1 MSVTTGTGFYGTPAV
16 DAFRKATPDKYVSL
30 GDFIDEINKPDNRDQ
45 LVKSF
50 GAQTITGFLQM
61 TGAVK
66 AQGVADE
73 VQWWEEARL
82 HATQKTGTA
91 TIASAAAGAAQT
103 LPLASS
109 ATVNL
114 RLNDIL
120 MLPGGNRVFV
130 TAVTATG
137 ATPQATVVNLKN
149 ASLPSAA
156 ANLTL
161 PIVGNLYAQGTDQP
175 TEYLESNVLKRT
187 NPYMIV
193 KEAYKVTGSQATN
206 IGWVEVAPG
215 DYRWF
220 MKGEMDTRQRFVD
233 KRELMMLLGQKVTNT
248 ATSTA
253 FSSAGIAGSEGY
265 FEAVE
270 NRGLIQGG
278 RIATLSD
285 LDGIIKELDR
295 QGAGPEYAMYVDR
308 TQDFNIDDLIAA
320 GIGSSLTSGV
330 ATQFGAFNNSADM
343 AVALGFKS
351 FSRGGYTFHKHSWK
365 LLNDPTMLGI
375 ENGATELSPYA
386 GVMIPLSTVVD
397 AKTGD
402 RNPSLEINY
411 KASQGYSR
419 EMEHWLTGS
428 ILGATNATS
437 DLVQFNYRS
446 EIALVTR
453 AANRHVVI
461 RKS

>member
-1 MSVTTGTGFYGTPAV
+1 MAITTGTGFYGTPAV
-16 DAFRKATPDKYVSL
+16 DVFRKATPDKYVSL
-30 GDFIDEINKPDNRDQ
+30 GDFIDEINKPDNRTQ

-66 AQGVADE
+66 AQGIADE

-82 HATQKTGTA
+82 HATQKAGTA

-103 LPLASS
+103 ITLASS
-109 ATVNL
+109 ASVNI

-120 MLPGGNRVFV
+120 MLPNGNRVFV
-130 TAVTATG
+130 AAITATG
-137 ATPQATVVNLKN
+137 ATPQAQVFNLKN
-149 ASLPSAA
+149 ATLPTAA
-156 ANLTL
+156 ADLTL

-175 TEYLESNVLKRT
+175 SEYLESNVLKRT
-187 NPYMIV
+187 NPYMII

-206 IGWVEVAPG
+206 LGWVEVAPG
-215 DYRWF
+215 DFRWF
-220 MKGEMDTRQRFVD
+220 MKGEMDTRQRFID
-233 KRELMMLLGQKVTNT
+233 KRELMMLLGQKVTST
-248 ATSTA
+248 ATSGL
-253 FSSAGIAGSEGY
+253 SSAAISGSEGY
-265 FEAVE
+265 FDAIE
-270 NRGLIQGG
+270 NRGLISGG
-278 RIATLSD
+278 RITTIAE
-285 LDGIIKELDR
+285 LDAIVKELDR

-308 TQDFNIDDLIAA
+308 TQDLKIDDLIAA
-320 GIGSSLTSGV
+320 GLGSSLTSGV

-343 AVALGFKS
+343 AIALGFKS
-351 FSRGGYTFHKHSWK
+351 MSRGGYTFHKHSWK

-375 ENGATELSPYA
+375 TNSSVELSPYA

-411 KASQGYSR
+411 KASNGYSR

-428 ILGATNATS
+428 VLGSSNATS

-461 RKS
+461 KKS

>member
-1 MSVTTGTGFYGTPAV
+1 MAITTGTGFYGTPAV

-30 GDFIDEINKPDNRDQ
+30 GDFIDEINKPDNRNQ

-66 AQGVADE
+66 AQGIADE

-82 HATQKTGTA
+82 HATQKAGTA

-103 LPLASS
+103 ITLASS
-109 ATVNL
+109 ATVNI

-120 MLPGGNRVFV
+120 MLPNGNRVFV
-130 TAVTATG
+130 AAITATG
-137 ATPQATVVNLKN
+137 ATPQAQVFNLKN
-149 ASLPSAA
+149 ATLPTAA
-156 ANLTL
+156 ADLTL

-206 IGWVEVAPG
+206 LGWVEVAPG
-215 DYRWF
+215 DFRWF
-220 MKGEMDTRQRFVD
+220 MKGEMDTRQRFID
-233 KRELMMLLGQKVTNT
+233 KRELMMLLGQKVTST
-248 ATSTA
+248 ATSGL
-253 FSSAGIAGSEGY
+253 SSAAISGSEGY
-265 FEAVE
+265 FDAIE
-270 NRGLIQGG
+270 NRGLISGG
-278 RIATLSD
+278 RITTLAE
-285 LDGIIKELDR
+285 LDAIVKELDR

-308 TQDFNIDDLIAA
+308 TQDLKIDDLIAA
-320 GIGSSLTSGV
+320 GLGSSLTSGV

-343 AVALGFKS
+343 AIALGFKS
-351 FSRGGYTFHKHSWK
+351 MSRGGYTFHKHSWK

-375 ENGATELSPYA
+375 TNSSVELSPYA

-402 RNPSLEINY
+402 RSPSLEINY
-411 KASQGYSR
+411 KASNGYSR

-428 ILGATNATS
+428 VLGSSNATS

-461 RKS
+461 KKS

>member
-1 MSVTTGTGFYGTPAV
+1 MSVTTGTGFYGTPAQ
-16 DAFRKATPDKYVSL
+16 DAIRKATPDKYVSL
-30 GDFIDEINKPDNRDQ
+30 GDFIDEINKPDNRDK

-91 TIASAAAGAAQT
+91 TYASAAAGAAQT
-103 LPLASS
+103 IPLASS
-109 ATVNL
+109 ATVNV

-137 ATPQATVVNLKN
+137 ATPAAEVYNLKN
-149 ASLPSAA
+149 ATLPSGA

-161 PIVGNLYAQGTDQP
+161 PIVGNLYAQGTEQP
-175 TEYLESNVLKRT
+175 SEYLESNVLKRT
-187 NPYMIV
+187 NPYMII

-220 MKGEMDTRQRFVD
+220 MKGEMDTRQRFMD

-248 ATSTA
+248 AGVTSAT
-253 FSSAGIAGSEGY
+253 IAGSEGY

-270 NRGLIQGG
+270 NRGLVQGG

-285 LDGIIKELDR
+285 VDGIVKELDR

-308 TQDFNIDDLIAA
+308 VQDFAIDDLIAA
-320 GIGSSLTSGV
+320 GLGSSLTAGV

-343 AVALGFKS
+343 AIALGFKS

-386 GVMIPLSTVVD
+386 GVMIPLATVVD

-402 RNPSLEINY
+402 RNPSLEINF

-461 RKS
+461 RKA

>member
-1 MSVTTGTGFYGTPAV
+1 MAITTGTGFYGTPAV

-30 GDFIDEINKPDNRDQ
+30 GDFIDEINKPDNRNQ

-66 AQGVADE
+66 AQGIADE

-82 HATQKTGTA
+82 HATQKAGTA

-103 LPLASS
+103 ITLASS
-109 ATVNL
+109 ASVNI

-120 MLPGGNRVFV
+120 MLPNGNRVFV
-130 TAVTATG
+130 AAITATG
-137 ATPQATVVNLKN
+137 ATPQAQVFNLKN
-149 ASLPSAA
+149 ATLPTAA
-156 ANLTL
+156 ADLTL

-206 IGWVEVAPG
+206 LGWVEVAPG
-215 DYRWF
+215 DFRWF
-220 MKGEMDTRQRFVD
+220 MKGEMDTRQRFID
-233 KRELMMLLGQKVTNT
+233 KRELMMLLGQKVTST
-248 ATSTA
+248 ATSGL
-253 FSSAGIAGSEGY
+253 SSAAISGSEGY
-265 FEAVE
+265 FDAIE
-270 NRGLIQGG
+270 NRGLISGG
-278 RIATLSD
+278 RITTIAE
-285 LDGIIKELDR
+285 LDAIVKELDR

-308 TQDFNIDDLIAA
+308 TQDLKIDDLIAA
-320 GIGSSLTSGV
+320 GLGSSLTSGV

-343 AVALGFKS
+343 AIALGFKS
-351 FSRGGYTFHKHSWK
+351 ISRGGYTFHKHSWK

-375 ENGATELSPYA
+375 TNSSVELSPYA

-411 KASQGYSR
+411 KASNGYSR

-428 ILGATNATS
+428 VLGSSNATS

-461 RKS
+461 KKS

>member
-1 MSVTTGTGFYGTPAV
+1 MAITTGTGFYGTPAV

-30 GDFIDEINKPDNRDQ
+30 GDFIDEINKPDNRTQ

-66 AQGVADE
+66 AQGIADE

-82 HATQKTGTA
+82 HATQKAGTA

-103 LPLASS
+103 ITLASS
-109 ATVNL
+109 ASVNI

-120 MLPGGNRVFV
+120 MLPNGNRVFV
-130 TAVTATG
+130 AAITATG
-137 ATPQATVVNLKN
+137 ATPQAQVFNLKN
-149 ASLPSAA
+149 ATLPTAA
-156 ANLTL
+156 ADLTL

-175 TEYLESNVLKRT
+175 SEYLESNVLKRT
-187 NPYMIV
+187 NPYMII

-206 IGWVEVAPG
+206 LGWVEVAPG
-215 DYRWF
+215 DFRWF
-220 MKGEMDTRQRFVD
+220 MKGEMDTRQRFID
-233 KRELMMLLGQKVTNT
+233 KRELMMLLGQKVTST
-248 ATSTA
+248 ATSGL
-253 FSSAGIAGSEGY
+253 SSAAISGSEGY
-265 FEAVE
+265 FDAIE
-270 NRGLIQGG
+270 NRGLISGG
-278 RIATLSD
+278 RITTIAE
-285 LDGIIKELDR
+285 LDAIVKELDR

-308 TQDFNIDDLIAA
+308 TQDLKIDDLIAA
-320 GIGSSLTSGV
+320 GLGSSLTSGV

-343 AVALGFKS
+343 AIALGFKS
-351 FSRGGYTFHKHSWK
+351 ISRGGYTFHKHSWK

-375 ENGATELSPYA
+375 TNSSVELSPYA

-411 KASQGYSR
+411 KASNGYSR

-428 ILGATNATS
+428 VLGSSNATS

-461 RKS
+461 KKS

>member
-1 MSVTTGTGFYGTPAV
+1 MAITTGTGFYGTPAV
-16 DAFRKATPDKYVSL
+16 DAFRRATPDKYISL
-30 GDFIDEINKPDNRDQ
+30 GDFIDEINKPDNRTQ

-50 GAQTITGFLQM
+50 GAQTITGFLQL
-61 TGAVK
+61 TGATK

-82 HATQKTGTA
+82 HATQKAGTA
-91 TIASAAAGAAQT
+91 TIASAALGAAQT
-103 LPLASS
+103 ITLASS
-109 ATVNL
+109 ATVNI

-130 TAVTATG
+130 AAVTATG
-137 ATPQATVVNLKN
+137 ATPQAQVYNLKN
-149 ASLPSAA
+149 ATLPTAA

-175 TEYLESNVLKRT
+175 TEYLESNVLKRA
-187 NPYMIV
+187 NPYMII
-193 KEAYKVTGSQATN
+193 KESYKVTGSQATN
-206 IGWVEVAPG
+206 LGWAEVAPG
-215 DYRWF
+215 DFRWF
-220 MKGEMDTRQRFVD
+220 MKGEMDTRQRFID
-233 KRELMMLLGQKVTNT
+233 KRELMMLLGQKVTST
-248 ATSTA
+248 ATA
-253 FSSAGIAGSEGY
+253 GLSSAAISGSEGY
-265 FEAVE
+265 FDAIE
-270 NRGLIQGG
+270 NRGLVSGG
-278 RIATLSD
+278 RITTMD
-285 LDGIIKELDR
+285 ELDALVKELDR

-308 TQDFNIDDLIAA
+308 TQDFAIDDLIAA
-320 GIGSSLTSGV
+320 GLGSSLTSGV

-343 AVALGFKS
+343 AIALGFKS
-351 FSRGGYTFHKHSWK
+351 MSRGGYTFHKHAWK

-375 ENGATELSPYA
+375 ENSGAELSPYA

-402 RNPSLEINY
+402 RSPSLEINY
-411 KASQGYSR
+411 KASNGYSR

-428 ILGATNATS
+428 VLGSSNATS

>member
-16 DAFRKATPDKYVSL
+16 DAYRKATPDKYISL
-30 GDFIDEINKPDNRDQ
+30 GDYIDEINKPDNRDK

-50 GAQTITGFLQM
+50 GAQSITGFLQM

-82 HATQKTGTA
+82 HATQKTGA
-91 TIASAAAGAAQT
+91 SAASAAAGAAQT
-103 LPLASS
+103 LALASS
-109 ATVNL
+109 ASVSV

-130 TAVTATG
+130 SAITATG
-137 ATPQATVVNLKN
+137 STPAVQVYNLKN

-161 PIVGNLYAQGTDQP
+161 PIVGNLYAQGTEQP

-187 NPYMIV
+187 NPYMII

-220 MKGEMDTRQRFVD
+220 MKGEMDTRQRFMD
-233 KRELMMLLGQKVTNT
+233 KRELMMLLGQKVT
-248 ATSTA
+248 AT
-253 FSSAGIAGSEGY
+253 AGISGISGSEGY
-265 FEAVE
+265 FEAIE
-270 NRGLIQGG
+270 NRGLVASS
-278 RIATLSD
+278 RIAALSD
-285 LDGIIKELDR
+285 LDAIVKELDR
-295 QGAGPEYAMYVDR
+295 QGAGPEYAVYVDR
-308 TQDFNIDDLIAA
+308 EQDFNFDDMIAA
-320 GIGSSLTSGV
+320 GLGSSLTSGV

-343 AVALGFKS
+343 AIALGFKS
-351 FSRGGYTFHKHSWK
+351 LSRGGYTFHKHNWK

-375 ENGATELSPYA
+375 ENGAAELSPFA

-411 KASQGYSR
+411 KASNGYSR

-446 EIALVTR
+446 EIALITR
-453 AANRHVVI
+453 AANRHVLI
-461 RKS
+461 KK

>member
-1 MSVTTGTGFYGTPAV
+1 MAITTGTGFYGTPAV

-30 GDFIDEINKPDNRDQ
+30 GDFIDEINKPDNRTQ

-66 AQGVADE
+66 AQGIADE

-82 HATQKTGTA
+82 HATQKAGTA

-103 LPLASS
+103 ITLASS
-109 ATVNL
+109 ASVNI

-130 TAVTATG
+130 AAVTATG
-137 ATPQATVVNLKN
+137 ATPQAQVYNLKN
-149 ASLPSAA
+149 ATLPTAA
-156 ANLTL
+156 ADLTL

-175 TEYLESNVLKRT
+175 SEYLESNVLKRT
-187 NPYMIV
+187 NPYMII

-206 IGWVEVAPG
+206 LGWVEVAPG
-215 DYRWF
+215 DFRWF
-220 MKGEMDTRQRFVD
+220 MKGEMDTRQRFID
-233 KRELMMLLGQKVTNT
+233 KRELMMLLGQKVTST
-248 ATSTA
+248 ATSGL
-253 FSSAGIAGSEGY
+253 SSAAISGSEGY
-265 FEAVE
+265 FDAIE
-270 NRGLIQGG
+270 NRGLISGG
-278 RIATLSD
+278 RITTIAE
-285 LDGIIKELDR
+285 LDAIVKELDR

-308 TQDFNIDDLIAA
+308 TQDLKIDDLIAA
-320 GIGSSLTSGV
+320 GLGSSLTSGV

-343 AVALGFKS
+343 AIALGFKS
-351 FSRGGYTFHKHSWK
+351 MSRGGYTFHKHSWK

-375 ENGATELSPYA
+375 TNSSVELSPYA

-411 KASQGYSR
+411 KASNGYSR

-428 ILGATNATS
+428 VLGSSNATS

-461 RKS
+461 KKS

>member
-1 MSVTTGTGFYGTPAV
+1 MAITTGTGFYGTPAV

-30 GDFIDEINKPDNRDQ
+30 GDFIDEINKPDNRTQ

-50 GAQTITGFLQM
+50 GAQSITGFLQM

-66 AQGVADE
+66 AQGIADE

-82 HATQKTGTA
+82 HATQTAGTA

-103 LPLASS
+103 ITLASS
-109 ATVNL
+109 ASVNI

-120 MLPGGNRVFV
+120 MLPNGNRVFV
-130 TAVTATG
+130 AAITATG
-137 ATPQATVVNLKN
+137 ATPQAQVYNLKN
-149 ASLPSAA
+149 ATLPTAA
-156 ANLTL
+156 ASLTL

-175 TEYLESNVLKRT
+175 SEYLESNVLKRT

-206 IGWVEVAPG
+206 LGWVEVAPG
-215 DYRWF
+215 DFRWF
-220 MKGEMDTRQRFVD
+220 MKGEMDTRQRFID
-233 KRELMMLLGQKVTNT
+233 KRELMMLLGQKVTST
-248 ATSTA
+248 ATSGL
-253 FSSAGIAGSEGY
+253 SSAAISGSEGY
-265 FEAVE
+265 FDAIE
-270 NRGLIQGG
+270 NRGLISGG
-278 RIATLSD
+278 RITTLAE
-285 LDGIIKELDR
+285 LDAIVKELDR

-308 TQDFNIDDLIAA
+308 TQDLKIDDLIAA
-320 GIGSSLTSGV
+320 GLGSSLTSGV

-343 AVALGFKS
+343 AIALGFKS
-351 FSRGGYTFHKHSWK
+351 MSRGGYTFHKHSWK

-375 ENGATELSPYA
+375 TNSSVELSPYA

-411 KASQGYSR
+411 KASNGYSR

-428 ILGATNATS
+428 VLGSSNATS

-461 RKS
+461 KKS

>member
-1 MSVTTGTGFYGTPAV
+1 MAITTGTGFYGTPAV

-30 GDFIDEINKPDNRDQ
+30 GDFIDEINKPDNRNQ

-66 AQGVADE
+66 AQGIADE

-82 HATQKTGTA
+82 HATQTAGTA
-91 TIASAAAGAAQT
+91 TIASAALGAAQT
-103 LPLASS
+103 ITLASS
-109 ATVNL
+109 ATVNI

-120 MLPGGNRVFV
+120 MLPNGNRVFV
-130 TAVTATG
+130 AAITATG
-137 ATPQATVVNLKN
+137 ATPQAQVFNLKN
-149 ASLPSAA
+149 ATLPTAA

-187 NPYMIV
+187 NPYMII

-206 IGWVEVAPG
+206 LGWVEVAPG
-215 DYRWF
+215 DFRWF
-220 MKGEMDTRQRFVD
+220 MKGEMDTRQRFLD
-233 KRELMMLLGQKVTNT
+233 KRELMMLLGQKVTST
-248 ATSTA
+248 ATSGL
-253 FSSAGIAGSEGY
+253 SSAAISGSEGY
-265 FEAVE
+265 FDAIE
-270 NRGLIQGG
+270 NRGLVSGG
-278 RIATLSD
+278 RITTLAE
-285 LDGIIKELDR
+285 LDAVVKELDR

-308 TQDFNIDDLIAA
+308 TQDFDIDDLIAA
-320 GIGSSLTSGV
+320 GLGSSLTSGV

-343 AVALGFKS
+343 AIALGFKS
-351 FSRGGYTFHKHSWK
+351 ISRGGYTFHKHSWK

-375 ENGATELSPYA
+375 TNSSVELSPYA

-411 KASQGYSR
+411 KASNGYSR

-428 ILGATNATS
+428 VLGSSNATS

-461 RKS
+461 KKS

>member
-1 MSVTTGTGFYGTPAV
+1 MAITTGTGFYGTPAV
-16 DAFRKATPDKYVSL
+16 DVFRKATPDKYVSL
-30 GDFIDEINKPDNRDQ
+30 GDFIDEINKPDNRTQ

-66 AQGVADE
+66 AQGIADE

-82 HATQKTGTA
+82 HATQVAGTA

-103 LPLASS
+103 ITLASS
-109 ATVNL
+109 ASVNI

-120 MLPGGNRVFV
+120 MLPNGNRVFV
-130 TAVTATG
+130 AAITATG
-137 ATPQATVVNLKN
+137 ATPQAQVYNLKN
-149 ASLPSAA
+149 ATLPTAA
-156 ANLTL
+156 ASLTL

-175 TEYLESNVLKRT
+175 SEYLESNVLKRT

-206 IGWVEVAPG
+206 LGWVEVAPG
-215 DYRWF
+215 DFRWF
-220 MKGEMDTRQRFVD
+220 MKGEMDTRQRFID
-233 KRELMMLLGQKVTNT
+233 KRELMMLLGQKVTST
-248 ATSTA
+248 ATSGL
-253 FSSAGIAGSEGY
+253 SSAAISGSEGY
-265 FEAVE
+265 FDAIE
-270 NRGLIQGG
+270 NRGLISGG
-278 RIATLSD
+278 RITTLAE
-285 LDGIIKELDR
+285 LDAIVKELDR

-308 TQDFNIDDLIAA
+308 TQDLKIDDLIAA
-320 GIGSSLTSGV
+320 GLGSSLTSGV

-343 AVALGFKS
+343 AIALGFKS
-351 FSRGGYTFHKHSWK
+351 MSRGGYTFHKHSWK

-375 ENGATELSPYA
+375 TNSSVELSPYA

-411 KASQGYSR
+411 KASNGYSR

-428 ILGATNATS
+428 VLGSSNATS

-461 RKS
+461 KKS

>member
-1 MSVTTGTGFYGTPAV
+1 MAITTGTGFYGTPAV

-30 GDFIDEINKPDNRDQ
+30 GDFIDEINKPDNRTQ

-66 AQGVADE
+66 AQGIADE

-82 HATQKTGTA
+82 HATQKAGTA
-91 TIASAAAGAAQT
+91 TIASAALGAAQT
-103 LPLASS
+103 ITLASS
-109 ATVNL
+109 ASVNI

-120 MLPGGNRVFV
+120 MLPNGNRVFV
-130 TAVTATG
+130 AAITATG
-137 ATPQATVVNLKN
+137 ATPQAQVYNLKN
-149 ASLPSAA
+149 ATLPTAA
-156 ANLTL
+156 ADLTL

-175 TEYLESNVLKRT
+175 SEYLESNVLKRT
-187 NPYMIV
+187 NPYMII

-206 IGWVEVAPG
+206 LGWVEVAPG
-215 DYRWF
+215 DFRWF
-220 MKGEMDTRQRFVD
+220 MKGEMDTRQRFID
-233 KRELMMLLGQKVTNT
+233 KRELMMLLGQKVTST
-248 ATSTA
+248 ATSGL
-253 FSSAGIAGSEGY
+253 SSAAISGSEGY
-265 FEAVE
+265 FDAIE
-270 NRGLIQGG
+270 NRGLISGG
-278 RIATLSD
+278 RITTLD
-285 LDGIIKELDR
+285 ELDAVVKELDR

-308 TQDFNIDDLIAA
+308 TQDFAIDDLIAA
-320 GIGSSLTSGV
+320 GLGSSLTAGV

-343 AVALGFKS
+343 AIALGFKS
-351 FSRGGYTFHKHSWK
+351 MSRGGYTFHKHSWK

-375 ENGATELSPYA
+375 TNSSVELSPYA

-402 RNPSLEINY
+402 RSPSLEINY
-411 KASQGYSR
+411 KASNGYSR

-428 ILGATNATS
+428 VLGSSNATS

-461 RKS
+461 KKS

>member
-1 MSVTTGTGFYGTPAV
+1 MAITTGTGFYGTPAV

-30 GDFIDEINKPDNRDQ
+30 GDFIDEINKPDNRTQ

-66 AQGVADE
+66 AQGIADE

-82 HATQKTGTA
+82 HATQVAGTA

-103 LPLASS
+103 ITLASS
-109 ATVNL
+109 ASVNI

-120 MLPGGNRVFV
+120 MLPNGNRVFV
-130 TAVTATG
+130 AAITATG
-137 ATPQATVVNLKN
+137 ATPQAQVYNLKN
-149 ASLPSAA
+149 ATLPTAA

-175 TEYLESNVLKRT
+175 SEYLESNVLKRT
-187 NPYMIV
+187 NPYMII
-193 KEAYKVTGSQATN
+193 KESYKVTGSQATN
-206 IGWVEVAPG
+206 LGWVEVAPG
-215 DYRWF
+215 DFRWF
-220 MKGEMDTRQRFVD
+220 MKGEMDTRQRFID

-248 ATSTA
+248 AGITSATI
-253 FSSAGIAGSEGY
+253 SGSEGY
-265 FEAVE
+265 FDAIE
-270 NRGLIQGG
+270 NRGLVSGG
-278 RIATLSD
+278 RITTLAE
-285 LDGIIKELDR
+285 LDAVVKELDR

-308 TQDFNIDDLIAA
+308 TQDFAIDDLVAE
-320 GIGSSLTSGV
+320 GLGSSLTSGV

-343 AVALGFKS
+343 AIALGFKS
-351 FSRGGYTFHKHSWK
+351 LSRGGYTFHKHSWK

-375 ENGATELSPYA
+375 TNSSVELSPYA

-402 RNPSLEINY
+402 RSPSLEINY
-411 KASQGYSR
+411 KASNGYSR

-428 ILGATNATS
+428 VLGSSNATS

-461 RKS
+461 KKS

>member
-1 MSVTTGTGFYGTPAV
+1 MAITTGTGFYGTPAV

-30 GDFIDEINKPDNRDQ
+30 GDFIDEINKPDNRTQ

-66 AQGVADE
+66 AQGIADE

-82 HATQKTGTA
+82 HATQKAGTA

-103 LPLASS
+103 ITLASS
-109 ATVNL
+109 ASVNI

-120 MLPGGNRVFV
+120 MLPNGNRVFV
-130 TAVTATG
+130 AAITATG
-137 ATPQATVVNLKN
+137 ATPQAQVFNLKN
-149 ASLPSAA
+149 ATLPTAA
-156 ANLTL
+156 ADLTL

-175 TEYLESNVLKRT
+175 SEYLESNVLKRT
-187 NPYMIV
+187 NPYMII

-206 IGWVEVAPG
+206 LGWVEVAPG
-215 DYRWF
+215 DFRWF
-220 MKGEMDTRQRFVD
+220 MKGEMDTRQRFID
-233 KRELMMLLGQKVTNT
+233 KRELMMLLGQKVTST
-248 ATSTA
+248 ATSGL
-253 FSSAGIAGSEGY
+253 SSAAISGSEGY
-265 FEAVE
+265 FDAIE
-270 NRGLIQGG
+270 NRGLISGG
-278 RIATLSD
+278 RITTLD
-285 LDGIIKELDR
+285 ELDAVVKELDR

-308 TQDFNIDDLIAA
+308 TQDFAIDDLIAA
-320 GIGSSLTSGV
+320 GVGSSLTSGV

-343 AVALGFKS
+343 AIALGFKS
-351 FSRGGYTFHKHSWK
+351 MSRGGYTFHKHSWK

-375 ENGATELSPYA
+375 TNSTVELSPYA

-402 RNPSLEINY
+402 RSPSLEINY
-411 KASQGYSR
+411 KASNGYSR

-428 ILGATNATS
+428 VLGSSNATS

-461 RKS
+461 KKS

>member
-1 MSVTTGTGFYGTPAV
+1 MSVTTGTGFYGTPAQ
-16 DAFRKATPDKYVSL
+16 DAIRKATPDKYVSL
-30 GDFIDEINKPDNRDQ
+30 GDFIDEINKPDNRDK

-91 TIASAAAGAAQT
+91 TYASAAAGAAQT
-103 LPLASS
+103 IPLASS
-109 ATVNL
+109 ATVNV

-137 ATPQATVVNLKN
+137 ATPAAEVYNLKN
-149 ASLPSAA
+149 AALPSGA

-161 PIVGNLYAQGTDQP
+161 PIVGNLYAQGTEQP
-175 TEYLESNVLKRT
+175 SEYLESNVLKRT
-187 NPYMIV
+187 NPYMII

-220 MKGEMDTRQRFVD
+220 MKGEMDTRQRFMD

-248 ATSTA
+248 AGVTSAT
-253 FSSAGIAGSEGY
+253 IAGSEGY

-270 NRGLIQGG
+270 NRGLVQGG

-285 LDGIIKELDR
+285 VDGIVKELDR

-308 TQDFNIDDLIAA
+308 VQDFAIDDLIAA
-320 GIGSSLTSGV
+320 GLGSSLTAGV

-343 AVALGFKS
+343 AIALGFKS

-386 GVMIPLSTVVD
+386 GVMIPLATVVD

-402 RNPSLEINY
+402 RNPSLEINF

-461 RKS
+461 RKA

>member
-1 MSVTTGTGFYGTPAV
+1 MAITTGTGFYGTPAV

-30 GDFIDEINKPDNRDQ
+30 GDFIDEINKPDNRTQ

-66 AQGVADE
+66 AQGIADE

-82 HATQKTGTA
+82 HATQKAGTA

-103 LPLASS
+103 ITLASS
-109 ATVNL
+109 ASVNI

-120 MLPGGNRVFV
+120 MLPNGNRVFV
-130 TAVTATG
+130 AAITATG
-137 ATPQATVVNLKN
+137 ATPQAQVYNLKN
-149 ASLPSAA
+149 ATLPTAA
-156 ANLTL
+156 ADLTL

-175 TEYLESNVLKRT
+175 SEYLESNVLKRT
-187 NPYMIV
+187 NPYMII

-206 IGWVEVAPG
+206 LGWVEVAPG
-215 DYRWF
+215 DFRWF
-220 MKGEMDTRQRFVD
+220 MKGEMDTRQRFID
-233 KRELMMLLGQKVTNT
+233 KRELMMLLGQKVTST
-248 ATSTA
+248 ATSGL
-253 FSSAGIAGSEGY
+253 SSAAISGSEGY
-265 FEAVE
+265 FDAIE
-270 NRGLIQGG
+270 NRGLISGG
-278 RIATLSD
+278 RITTLAE
-285 LDGIIKELDR
+285 LDAIVKELDR

-308 TQDFNIDDLIAA
+308 TQDLKIDDLIAA
-320 GIGSSLTSGV
+320 GLGSSLTSGV

-343 AVALGFKS
+343 AIALGFKS
-351 FSRGGYTFHKHSWK
+351 MSRGGYTFHKHSWK

-375 ENGATELSPYA
+375 TNSSVELSPYA

-411 KASQGYSR
+411 KASNGYSR

-428 ILGATNATS
+428 VLGSSNATS

-461 RKS
+461 KKS

>member
-1 MSVTTGTGFYGTPAV
+1 MAITTGTGFYGTPAV

-30 GDFIDEINKPDNRDQ
+30 GDFIDEINKPDNRTQ

-66 AQGVADE
+66 AQGIADE

-82 HATQKTGTA
+82 HATQKAGTA

-103 LPLASS
+103 ITLASS
-109 ATVNL
+109 ASVNI

-130 TAVTATG
+130 AAITATG
-137 ATPQATVVNLKN
+137 ATPQAQVYNLKN
-149 ASLPSAA
+149 ATLPTAA
-156 ANLTL
+156 ANLIL

-175 TEYLESNVLKRT
+175 TEYLESNVLKRA
-187 NPYMIV
+187 NPYMII
-193 KEAYKVTGSQATN
+193 KESYKVTGSQATN
-206 IGWVEVAPG
+206 LGWVEVAPG
-215 DYRWF
+215 DFRWF
-220 MKGEMDTRQRFVD
+220 MKGEMDTRQRFLD

-248 ATSTA
+248 AGITTA
-253 FSSAGIAGSEGY
+253 TISGSEGY
-265 FEAVE
+265 FDAIE
-270 NRGLIQGG
+270 NRGLVSGG
-278 RIATLSD
+278 RITTLAE
-285 LDGIIKELDR
+285 LDAVIKELDR

-308 TQDFNIDDLIAA
+308 TQDFAIDDLVAE
-320 GIGSSLTSGV
+320 GIVPSGLTSGV

-343 AVALGFKS
+343 AIALGFKS
-351 FSRGGYTFHKHSWK
+351 LSRGGYTFHKHSWK
-365 LLNDPTMLGI
+365 LLNDPTMLGMT
-375 ENGATELSPYA
+375 NSSVELSPYA

-402 RNPSLEINY
+402 RSPSLEINY
-411 KASQGYSR
+411 KASNGYSR

-428 ILGATNATS
+428 VLGSSNATS

-461 RKS
+461 KKS

>member
-1 MSVTTGTGFYGTPAV
+1 MAITTGTGFYGTPAV
-16 DAFRKATPDKYVSL
+16 DAFRRATPDKYISL
-30 GDFIDEINKPDNRDQ
+30 GDFIDEINKPDNRTQ

-50 GAQTITGFLQM
+50 GAQTITGFLQL
-61 TGAVK
+61 TGATK

-82 HATQKTGTA
+82 HATQKAGTA
-91 TIASAAAGAAQT
+91 TIASAALGAAQT
-103 LPLASS
+103 ITLASS
-109 ATVNL
+109 ASVNI

-130 TAVTATG
+130 AAVTATG
-137 ATPQATVVNLKN
+137 ATPQAQVYNLKN
-149 ASLPSAA
+149 ATLPTAA

-206 IGWVEVAPG
+206 LGWAEVAPG
-215 DYRWF
+215 DFRWF
-220 MKGEMDTRQRFVD
+220 MKGEMDTRQRFID
-233 KRELMMLLGQKVTNT
+233 KRELMMLLGQKVTST
-248 ATSTA
+248 ATA
-253 FSSAGIAGSEGY
+253 GLSSAAISGSEGY
-265 FEAVE
+265 FEAIE
-270 NRGLIQGG
+270 NRGLVSGG
-278 RIATLSD
+278 RIATLD
-285 LDGIIKELDR
+285 ELDALVKELDR

-308 TQDFNIDDLIAA
+308 TQDFAIDDLIAA
-320 GIGSSLTSGV
+320 GLGSSLTSGV

-343 AVALGFKS
+343 AIELGFKS
-351 FSRGGYTFHKHSWK
+351 MSRGGYTFHKHSWK

-375 ENGATELSPYA
+375 ENSSVELSPYA

-402 RNPSLEINY
+402 RSPSLEINY
-411 KASQGYSR
+411 KASNGYSR

-428 ILGATNATS
+428 VLGSSNATS

>member
-1 MSVTTGTGFYGTPAV
+1 MAITTGTGFYGTPAV

-30 GDFIDEINKPDNRDQ
+30 GDFIDEINKPDNRTQ

-66 AQGVADE
+66 AQGIADE

-82 HATQKTGTA
+82 HATQKAGTA

-103 LPLASS
+103 ITLASS
-109 ATVNL
+109 ASVNI

-120 MLPGGNRVFV
+120 MLPNGNRVFV
-130 TAVTATG
+130 AAITATG
-137 ATPQATVVNLKN
+137 ATPQAQVYNLKN
-149 ASLPSAA
+149 ATLPTAA
-156 ANLTL
+156 ADLTL

-175 TEYLESNVLKRT
+175 SEYLESNVLKRT
-187 NPYMIV
+187 NPYMII

-206 IGWVEVAPG
+206 LGWVEVAPG
-215 DYRWF
+215 DFRWF
-220 MKGEMDTRQRFVD
+220 MKGEMDTRQRFID
-233 KRELMMLLGQKVTNT
+233 KRELMMLLGQKVTST
-248 ATSTA
+248 ATSGL
-253 FSSAGIAGSEGY
+253 SSAAISGSEGY
-265 FEAVE
+265 FDAIE
-270 NRGLIQGG
+270 NRGLISGG
-278 RIATLSD
+278 RITTIAE
-285 LDGIIKELDR
+285 LDAIVKELDR

-308 TQDFNIDDLIAA
+308 TQDLKIDDLIAA
-320 GIGSSLTSGV
+320 GLGSSLTSGV

-343 AVALGFKS
+343 AIALGFKS
-351 FSRGGYTFHKHSWK
+351 MSRGGYTFHKHSWK

-375 ENGATELSPYA
+375 TNSSVELSPYA

-411 KASQGYSR
+411 KASNGYSR

-428 ILGATNATS
+428 VLGSSNATS

-461 RKS
+461 KKS

>member
-1 MSVTTGTGFYGTPAV
+1 MAITTGTGFYGTPAV

-30 GDFIDEINKPDNRDQ
+30 GDFIDEINKPDNRTQ

-66 AQGVADE
+66 AQGIADE

-82 HATQKTGTA
+82 HATQVAGTA

-103 LPLASS
+103 ITLASS
-109 ATVNL
+109 ASVNI

-120 MLPGGNRVFV
+120 MLPNGNRVFV
-130 TAVTATG
+130 AAITATG
-137 ATPQATVVNLKN
+137 ATPQAQVFNLKN
-149 ASLPSAA
+149 ATLPTAA
-156 ANLTL
+156 ADLTL

-175 TEYLESNVLKRT
+175 SEYLESNVLKRT
-187 NPYMIV
+187 NPYMII

-206 IGWVEVAPG
+206 LGWVEVAPG
-215 DYRWF
+215 DFRWF
-220 MKGEMDTRQRFVD
+220 MKGEMDTRQRFID
-233 KRELMMLLGQKVTNT
+233 KRELMMLLGQKVTST
-248 ATSTA
+248 ATSGL
-253 FSSAGIAGSEGY
+253 SSAAISGSEGY
-265 FEAVE
+265 FDAIE
-270 NRGLIQGG
+270 NRGLISGG
-278 RIATLSD
+278 RITTLAE
-285 LDGIIKELDR
+285 LDAIVKELDR

-308 TQDFNIDDLIAA
+308 TQDLKIDDLIAA
-320 GIGSSLTSGV
+320 GLGSSLTSGV

-343 AVALGFKS
+343 AIALGFKS
-351 FSRGGYTFHKHSWK
+351 MSRGGYTFHKHSWK

-375 ENGATELSPYA
+375 TNSSVELSPYA

-411 KASQGYSR
+411 KASNGYSR

-428 ILGATNATS
+428 VLGSSNATS

-461 RKS
+461 KKS

>member
-1 MSVTTGTGFYGTPAV
+1 MAITTGTGFYGTPAV

-30 GDFIDEINKPDNRDQ
+30 GDFIDEINKPDNRTQ

-66 AQGVADE
+66 AQGIADE

-82 HATQKTGTA
+82 HATQKAGTA

-103 LPLASS
+103 ITLASS
-109 ATVNL
+109 ASVNI

-120 MLPGGNRVFV
+120 MLPNGNRVFV
-130 TAVTATG
+130 AAITATG
-137 ATPQATVVNLKN
+137 ATPQAQVFNLKN
-149 ASLPSAA
+149 ATLPTAA
-156 ANLTL
+156 ADLTL

-175 TEYLESNVLKRT
+175 SEYLESNVLKRT
-187 NPYMIV
+187 NPYMII

-206 IGWVEVAPG
+206 LGWVEVAPG
-215 DYRWF
+215 DFRWF
-220 MKGEMDTRQRFVD
+220 MKGEMDTRQRFID
-233 KRELMMLLGQKVTNT
+233 KRELMMLLGQKVTST
-248 ATSTA
+248 ATSGL
-253 FSSAGIAGSEGY
+253 SSAAISGSEGY
-265 FEAVE
+265 FDAIE
-270 NRGLIQGG
+270 NRGLISGG
-278 RIATLSD
+278 RITTLD
-285 LDGIIKELDR
+285 ELDAVVKELDR

-308 TQDFNIDDLIAA
+308 TQDFAIDDLIAA
-320 GIGSSLTSGV
+320 GLGSSLTSGV

-343 AVALGFKS
+343 AIALGFKS
-351 FSRGGYTFHKHSWK
+351 MSRGGYTFHKHSWK

-375 ENGATELSPYA
+375 TNSSVELSPYA

-411 KASQGYSR
+411 KASNGYSR

-428 ILGATNATS
+428 VLGSSNATS

-461 RKS
+461 KKS

>member
-1 MSVTTGTGFYGTPAV
+1 MAITTGTGFYGTPAV

-30 GDFIDEINKPDNRDQ
+30 GDFIDEINKPDNRTQ

-66 AQGVADE
+66 AQGIADE

-82 HATQKTGTA
+82 HATQKAGTA

-103 LPLASS
+103 ITLASS
-109 ATVNL
+109 ASVNI

-130 TAVTATG
+130 AAITATG
-137 ATPQATVVNLKN
+137 ATPQAQVYNLKN
-149 ASLPSAA
+149 ATLPTGAA
-156 ANLTL
+156 DLTL

-175 TEYLESNVLKRT
+175 SEYLESNVLKRT
-187 NPYMIV
+187 NPYMII
-193 KEAYKVTGSQATN
+193 KESYKVTGSQATN
-206 IGWVEVAPG
+206 LGWVEVAPG
-215 DYRWF
+215 DFRWF
-220 MKGEMDTRQRFVD
+220 MKGEMDTRQRFLD

-248 ATSTA
+248 AGITTA
-253 FSSAGIAGSEGY
+253 TISGSEGY
-265 FEAVE
+265 FDAIE
-270 NRGLIQGG
+270 NRGLVSGG
-278 RIATLSD
+278 RITTLAE
-285 LDGIIKELDR
+285 LDAVIKELDR

-308 TQDFNIDDLIAA
+308 TQDFAIDDLVAE
-320 GIGSSLTSGV
+320 GIVPSGLSSGV

-343 AVALGFKS
+343 AIALGFKS
-351 FSRGGYTFHKHSWK
+351 LSRGGYTFHKHSWK

-375 ENGATELSPYA
+375 SNSSVELSPYA

-402 RNPSLEINY
+402 RSPSLEINY
-411 KASQGYSR
+411 KASNGYSR

-428 ILGATNATS
+428 VLGSSNATS

-461 RKS
+461 KKS

>member
-1 MSVTTGTGFYGTPAV
+1 MAITTGTGFYGTPAV
-16 DAFRKATPDKYVSL
+16 DAFRRATPDKYISL
-30 GDFIDEINKPDNRDQ
+30 GDFIDEINKPDNRTQ

-50 GAQTITGFLQM
+50 GAQTITGFLQL
-61 TGAVK
+61 TGATK

-82 HATQKTGTA
+82 HATQKAGTA
-91 TIASAAAGAAQT
+91 TIASAALGAAQT
-103 LPLASS
+103 ITLASS
-109 ATVNL
+109 ATVNI

-130 TAVTATG
+130 AAVTATG
-137 ATPQATVVNLKN
+137 ATPQAQVYNLKN
-149 ASLPSAA
+149 ATLPTAA

-206 IGWVEVAPG
+206 LGWAEVAPG
-215 DYRWF
+215 DFRWF
-220 MKGEMDTRQRFVD
+220 MKGEMDTRQRFID
-233 KRELMMLLGQKVTNT
+233 KRELMMLLGQKVTST
-248 ATSTA
+248 ATA
-253 FSSAGIAGSEGY
+253 GLSSAAISGSEGY
-265 FEAVE
+265 FEAIE
-270 NRGLIQGG
+270 NRGLVSGG
-278 RIATLSD
+278 RIATMDD
-285 LDGIIKELDR
+285 LDALVKELDR

-308 TQDFNIDDLIAA
+308 TQDFAIDDLIAA
-320 GIGSSLTSGV
+320 GVGSSLTSGV

-343 AVALGFKS
+343 AIELGFKS
-351 FSRGGYTFHKHSWK
+351 MSRGGYTFHKHSWK

-375 ENGATELSPYA
+375 ENSSVELSPYA

-402 RNPSLEINY
+402 RSPSLEINY
-411 KASQGYSR
+411 KASNGYSR

-428 ILGATNATS
+428 VLGSSNATS

>member
-1 MSVTTGTGFYGTPAV
+1 MAITTGTGFYGTPAV

-30 GDFIDEINKPDNRDQ
+30 GDFIDEINKPDNRNQ

-66 AQGVADE
+66 AQGIADE

-82 HATQKTGTA
+82 HATQKAGTA
-91 TIASAAAGAAQT
+91 TIASAALGAAQT
-103 LPLASS
+103 ITLASS
-109 ATVNL
+109 ASVNI

-120 MLPGGNRVFV
+120 MLPNGNRVFV
-130 TAVTATG
+130 AAITATG
-137 ATPQATVVNLKN
+137 ATPQAQVYNLKN
-149 ASLPSAA
+149 ATLPTAA
-156 ANLTL
+156 ADLTL

-175 TEYLESNVLKRT
+175 SEYLESNVLKRT
-187 NPYMIV
+187 NPYMII

-206 IGWVEVAPG
+206 LGWVEVAPG
-215 DYRWF
+215 DFRWF
-220 MKGEMDTRQRFVD
+220 MKGEMDTRQRFID
-233 KRELMMLLGQKVTNT
+233 KRELMMLLGQKVTST
-248 ATSTA
+248 ATSGL
-253 FSSAGIAGSEGY
+253 SSAAISGSEGY
-265 FEAVE
+265 FDAIE
-270 NRGLIQGG
+270 NRGLISGG
-278 RIATLSD
+278 RITTIAE
-285 LDGIIKELDR
+285 LDAIVKELDR

-308 TQDFNIDDLIAA
+308 TQDLKIDDLIAA
-320 GIGSSLTSGV
+320 GLGSSLTSGV

-343 AVALGFKS
+343 AIALGFKS
-351 FSRGGYTFHKHSWK
+351 ISRGGYTFHKHSWK

-375 ENGATELSPYA
+375 TNSSVELSPYA

-411 KASQGYSR
+411 KASNGYSR

-428 ILGATNATS
+428 VLGSSNATS

-461 RKS
+461 KKS

>member
-1 MSVTTGTGFYGTPAV
+1 MSVTQGTGFYGTPAV
-16 DAFRKATPDKYVSL
+16 DVFRKATPDKYVSL
-30 GDFIDEINKPDNRDQ
+30 GDFIDEINKPDNRDK

-50 GAQTITGFLQM
+50 GAQSITGFLQM

-91 TIASAAAGAAQT
+91 TIASAAANAAQT
-103 LPLASS
+103 IPLISS
-109 ATVNL
+109 AAVNI
-114 RLNDIL
+114 RLNDVL
-120 MLPGGNRVFV
+120 MMPSGARVFV
-130 TAVTATG
+130 TAITATG
-137 ATPQATVVNLKN
+137 ASPQAQVFNLK
-149 ASLPSAA
+149 AS
-156 ANLTL
+156 TL
-161 PIVGNLYAQGTDQP
+161 PTAGGSIELPIIGNLYAQGTDQP

-187 NPYMIV
+187 NPYMII

-220 MKGEMDTRQRFVD
+220 MKGEMDTRQRFMD
-233 KRELMMLLGQKVTNT
+233 KRELMMLLGQKVTAT
-248 ATSTA
+248 ATAMT
-253 FSSAGIAGSEGY
+253 SSAGAGDGSEGY
-265 FEAVE
+265 FDAIE
-270 NRGLIQGG
+270 NRGLVSST
-278 RIATLSD
+278 RISALSD
-285 LDGIIKELDR
+285 LDDVIKELDK
-295 QGAGPEYAMYVDR
+295 QGAGPEYAVYVNR
-308 TQDFNIDDLIAA
+308 EQDFNFDDLIAA

-330 ATQFGAFNNSADM
+330 ATQFGAFNNSVDM

-365 LLNDPTMLGI
+365 LLNDPTQLG
-375 ENGATELSPYA
+375 GANVSPFA

-411 KASQGYSR
+411 KASNGYSR

-446 EIALVTR
+446 EVALVTR
-453 AANRHVVI
+453 AANRHVLI
-461 RKS
+461 KNA

>member
-1 MSVTTGTGFYGTPAV
+1 MAITTGTGFYGTPAV

-30 GDFIDEINKPDNRDQ
+30 GDFIDEINKPDNRNQ

-66 AQGVADE
+66 AQGIADE

-82 HATQKTGTA
+82 HATQKAGTA

-103 LPLASS
+103 ITLASS
-109 ATVNL
+109 ASVNI

-120 MLPGGNRVFV
+120 MLPNGNRVFV
-130 TAVTATG
+130 AAITATG
-137 ATPQATVVNLKN
+137 ATPQAQVFNLKN
-149 ASLPSAA
+149 ATLPTAA
-156 ANLTL
+156 ADLTL

-206 IGWVEVAPG
+206 LGWVEVAPG
-215 DYRWF
+215 DFRWF
-220 MKGEMDTRQRFVD
+220 MKGEMDTRQRFID
-233 KRELMMLLGQKVTNT
+233 KRELMMLLGQKVTST
-248 ATSTA
+248 ATSGL
-253 FSSAGIAGSEGY
+253 SSAAISGSEGY
-265 FEAVE
+265 FDAIE
-270 NRGLIQGG
+270 NRGLISGG
-278 RIATLSD
+278 RITTLAE
-285 LDGIIKELDR
+285 LDAIVKELDR

-308 TQDFNIDDLIAA
+308 TQDLKIDDLIAA
-320 GIGSSLTSGV
+320 GLGSSLTSGV

-343 AVALGFKS
+343 AIALGFKS
-351 FSRGGYTFHKHSWK
+351 MSRGGYTFHKHSWK

-375 ENGATELSPYA
+375 TNSSVELSPYA

-402 RNPSLEINY
+402 RSPSLEINY
-411 KASQGYSR
+411 KASNGYSR

-428 ILGATNATS
+428 VLGSSNATS

-461 RKS
+461 KKS

>member
-1 MSVTTGTGFYGTPAV
+1 MAITTGTGFYGTPAV

-30 GDFIDEINKPDNRDQ
+30 GDFIDEINKPDNRTQ

-50 GAQTITGFLQM
+50 GAQSITGFLQM

-66 AQGVADE
+66 AQGIADE

-82 HATQKTGTA
+82 HATQTAGTA

-103 LPLASS
+103 ITLASS
-109 ATVNL
+109 ASVNI

-120 MLPGGNRVFV
+120 MLPNGNRVFV
-130 TAVTATG
+130 AAITATG
-137 ATPQATVVNLKN
+137 ATPQAQVYNLKN
-149 ASLPSAA
+149 ATLPTAA
-156 ANLTL
+156 ASLTL

-175 TEYLESNVLKRT
+175 SEYLESNVLKRT

-206 IGWVEVAPG
+206 LGWVEVAPG
-215 DYRWF
+215 DFRWF
-220 MKGEMDTRQRFVD
+220 MKGEMDTRQRFID
-233 KRELMMLLGQKVTNT
+233 KRELMMLLGQKVTST
-248 ATSTA
+248 ATSGL
-253 FSSAGIAGSEGY
+253 SSAAISGSEGY
-265 FEAVE
+265 FDAIE
-270 NRGLIQGG
+270 NRGLISGG
-278 RIATLSD
+278 RITTIAE
-285 LDGIIKELDR
+285 LDAIVKELDR

-308 TQDFNIDDLIAA
+308 TQDLKIDDLIAA
-320 GIGSSLTSGV
+320 GLGSSLTSGV

-343 AVALGFKS
+343 AIALGFKS
-351 FSRGGYTFHKHSWK
+351 ISRGGYTFHKHAWK

-375 ENGATELSPYA
+375 TNSSVELSPYA

-411 KASQGYSR
+411 KASNGYSR

-428 ILGATNATS
+428 VLGSSTTTS

-461 RKS
+461 KKS

>member
-1 MSVTTGTGFYGTPAV
+1 
-16 DAFRKATPDKYVSL
+16 
-30 GDFIDEINKPDNRDQ
+30 
-45 LVKSF
+45 
-50 GAQTITGFLQM
+50 M

-66 AQGVADE
+66 AQGIADE

-82 HATQKTGTA
+82 HATQKAGTA

-103 LPLASS
+103 ITLASS
-109 ATVNL
+109 ASVNI

-120 MLPGGNRVFV
+120 MLPNGNRVFV
-130 TAVTATG
+130 AAITATG
-137 ATPQATVVNLKN
+137 ATPQAQVFNLKN
-149 ASLPSAA
+149 ATLPTAA
-156 ANLTL
+156 ADLTL

-175 TEYLESNVLKRT
+175 SEYLESNVLKRT
-187 NPYMIV
+187 NPYMII

-206 IGWVEVAPG
+206 LGWVEVAPG
-215 DYRWF
+215 DFRWF
-220 MKGEMDTRQRFVD
+220 MKGEMDTRQRFID
-233 KRELMMLLGQKVTNT
+233 KRELMMLLGQKVTST
-248 ATSTA
+248 ATSGL
-253 FSSAGIAGSEGY
+253 SSAAISGSEGY
-265 FEAVE
+265 FDAIE
-270 NRGLIQGG
+270 NRGLISGG
-278 RIATLSD
+278 RITTLD
-285 LDGIIKELDR
+285 ELDAVVKELDR

-308 TQDFNIDDLIAA
+308 TQDFAIDDLIAA
-320 GIGSSLTSGV
+320 GVGSSLTSGV

-343 AVALGFKS
+343 AIALGFKS
-351 FSRGGYTFHKHSWK
+351 MSRGGYTFHKHSWK

-375 ENGATELSPYA
+375 TNSTVELSPYA

-402 RNPSLEINY
+402 RSPSLEINY
-411 KASQGYSR
+411 KASNGYSR

-428 ILGATNATS
+428 VLGSSNATS

-461 RKS
+461 KKS

>member
-1 MSVTTGTGFYGTPAV
+1 MAITTGTGFYGTPAV

-30 GDFIDEINKPDNRDQ
+30 GDFIDEINKPDNRTQ

-66 AQGVADE
+66 AQGIADE

-82 HATQKTGTA
+82 HATQKAGTA

-103 LPLASS
+103 ITLASS
-109 ATVNL
+109 ASVNI

-120 MLPGGNRVFV
+120 MLPNGNRVFV
-130 TAVTATG
+130 AAITATG
-137 ATPQATVVNLKN
+137 ATPQAQVFNLKN
-149 ASLPSAA
+149 ATLPTAA
-156 ANLTL
+156 ADLTL

-175 TEYLESNVLKRT
+175 SEYLESNVLKRT
-187 NPYMIV
+187 NPYMII

-206 IGWVEVAPG
+206 LGWVEVAPG
-215 DYRWF
+215 DFRWF
-220 MKGEMDTRQRFVD
+220 MKGEMDTRQRFID
-233 KRELMMLLGQKVTNT
+233 KRELMMLLGQKVTST
-248 ATSTA
+248 ATSGL
-253 FSSAGIAGSEGY
+253 SSAAISGSEGY
-265 FEAVE
+265 FDAIE
-270 NRGLIQGG
+270 NRGLISGG
-278 RIATLSD
+278 RITTIAE
-285 LDGIIKELDR
+285 LDAIVKELDR

-308 TQDFNIDDLIAA
+308 TQDLKIDDLIAA
-320 GIGSSLTSGV
+320 GLGSSLTSGV

-343 AVALGFKS
+343 AIALGFKS
-351 FSRGGYTFHKHSWK
+351 MSRGGYTFHKHSWK

-375 ENGATELSPYA
+375 TNSSVELSPYA

-411 KASQGYSR
+411 KASNGYSR

-428 ILGATNATS
+428 VLGSSNATS

-461 RKS
+461 KKS

>member
-1 MSVTTGTGFYGTPAV
+1 MAITTGTGFYGTPAV

-30 GDFIDEINKPDNRDQ
+30 GDFIDEINKPDNRTQ

-61 TGAVK
+61 TGAIK
-66 AQGVADE
+66 AQGIADE

-82 HATQKTGTA
+82 HATQTAGTA

-103 LPLASS
+103 ITLASS
-109 ATVNL
+109 ASVNI

-130 TAVTATG
+130 AAITATG
-137 ATPQATVVNLKN
+137 ATPQAQVYNLKN
-149 ASLPSAA
+149 ASLGSAA

-175 TEYLESNVLKRT
+175 SEYLESNVLKRT
-187 NPYMIV
+187 NPYMII
-193 KEAYKVTGSQATN
+193 KESYKVTGSQATN
-206 IGWVEVAPG
+206 LGWVEVAPG
-215 DYRWF
+215 DFRWF
-220 MKGEMDTRQRFVD
+220 MKGEMDTRQRFLD

-248 ATSTA
+248 AGITTA
-253 FSSAGIAGSEGY
+253 TISGSEGY
-265 FEAVE
+265 FDAIE
-270 NRGLIQGG
+270 NRGLVSGG
-278 RIATLSD
+278 RITTLAE
-285 LDGIIKELDR
+285 LDAVVKELDR

-308 TQDFNIDDLIAA
+308 TQDFAIDDLVAE
-320 GIGSSLTSGV
+320 GIVPSGLSSGV

-343 AVALGFKS
+343 AIALGFKS
-351 FSRGGYTFHKHSWK
+351 LSRGGYTFHKHSWK
-365 LLNDPTMLGI
+365 LLNDPTMLGMT
-375 ENGATELSPYA
+375 NASGDLSPFA

-402 RNPSLEINY
+402 RSPSLEINY
-411 KASQGYSR
+411 KASNGYSR

-428 ILGATNATS
+428 VLGSSNATS

-453 AANRHVVI
+453 AANRHVLI
-461 RKS
+461 KKS

>member
-1 MSVTTGTGFYGTPAV
+1 MAITTGTGFYGTPAV

-30 GDFIDEINKPDNRDQ
+30 GDFIDEINKPDNRTQ

-66 AQGVADE
+66 AQGIADE

-82 HATQKTGTA
+82 HATQKAGTA

-103 LPLASS
+103 ITLASS
-109 ATVNL
+109 ASVNI

-120 MLPGGNRVFV
+120 MLPNGNRVFV
-130 TAVTATG
+130 AAITATG
-137 ATPQATVVNLKN
+137 ATPQAQVFNLKN
-149 ASLPSAA
+149 ATLPTAA
-156 ANLTL
+156 ADLTL

-175 TEYLESNVLKRT
+175 SEYLESNVLKRT
-187 NPYMIV
+187 NPYMII

-206 IGWVEVAPG
+206 LGWVEVAPG
-215 DYRWF
+215 DFRWF
-220 MKGEMDTRQRFVD
+220 MKGEMDTRQRFID
-233 KRELMMLLGQKVTNT
+233 KRELMMLLGQKVTST
-248 ATSTA
+248 ATSGL
-253 FSSAGIAGSEGY
+253 SSAAISGSEGY
-265 FEAVE
+265 FDAIE
-270 NRGLIQGG
+270 NRGLISGG
-278 RIATLSD
+278 RITTLAE
-285 LDGIIKELDR
+285 LDAIVKELDR

-308 TQDFNIDDLIAA
+308 TQDLKIDDLIAA
-320 GIGSSLTSGV
+320 GLGSSLTSGV

-343 AVALGFKS
+343 AIALGFKS
-351 FSRGGYTFHKHSWK
+351 ISRGGYTFHKHSWK

-375 ENGATELSPYA
+375 TNSSVELSPYA

-411 KASQGYSR
+411 KASNGYSR

-428 ILGATNATS
+428 VLGSSNATS

-461 RKS
+461 KKS

>member
-1 MSVTTGTGFYGTPAV
+1 MAITTGTGFYGTPAV
-16 DAFRKATPDKYVSL
+16 DAFRRATPDKYISL
-30 GDFIDEINKPDNRDQ
+30 GDFIDEINKPDNRTQ

-50 GAQTITGFLQM
+50 GAQTITGFLQL
-61 TGAVK
+61 TGATK

-82 HATQKTGTA
+82 HATQNAGTA
-91 TIASAAAGAAQT
+91 TIASAALGAAQT
-103 LPLASS
+103 ITLASS
-109 ATVNL
+109 ATVNI

-130 TAVTATG
+130 AAVTATG
-137 ATPQATVVNLKN
+137 ATPQAQVYNLKN
-149 ASLPSAA
+149 ATLPTAA
-156 ANLTL
+156 GSLTL

-175 TEYLESNVLKRT
+175 TEYLESNVLKRA
-187 NPYMIV
+187 NPYMII
-193 KEAYKVTGSQATN
+193 KESYKVTGSQATN
-206 IGWVEVAPG
+206 LGWAEVAPG
-215 DYRWF
+215 DFRWF
-220 MKGEMDTRQRFVD
+220 MKGEMDTRQRFLD
-233 KRELMMLLGQKVTNT
+233 KRELMMLLGQKVTST
-248 ATSTA
+248 ATA
-253 FSSAGIAGSEGY
+253 GLSSAAISGSEGY
-265 FEAVE
+265 FDAIE
-270 NRGLIQGG
+270 NRGLVSGG
-278 RIATLSD
+278 RITTLAE
-285 LDGIIKELDR
+285 LDALVKELDR

-308 TQDFNIDDLIAA
+308 TQDFAIDDLIAA
-320 GIGSSLTSGV
+320 GLGSSLTSGV

-343 AVALGFKS
+343 AIALGFKS
-351 FSRGGYTFHKHSWK
+351 MSRGGYTFHKHAWK

-375 ENGATELSPYA
+375 ENSSVELSPYA

-402 RNPSLEINY
+402 RSPSLEINY
-411 KASQGYSR
+411 KASNGYSR

-428 ILGATNATS
+428 VLGSSNATS

>member
-1 MSVTTGTGFYGTPAV
+1 MSVTTGTGFYGTPAQ
-16 DAFRKATPDKYVSL
+16 DAIRKATPDKYVSL
-30 GDFIDEINKPDNRDQ
+30 GDFIDEINKPDNRDK

-91 TIASAAAGAAQT
+91 TYASAAAGAAQT
-103 LPLASS
+103 IPLASS
-109 ATVNL
+109 ATVNV

-137 ATPQATVVNLKN
+137 ATPAAEVYNLKN
-149 ASLPSAA
+149 AALPSGA

-161 PIVGNLYAQGTDQP
+161 PIVGNLYAQGTEQP
-175 TEYLESNVLKRT
+175 SEYLESNVLKRT
-187 NPYMIV
+187 NPYMII

-220 MKGEMDTRQRFVD
+220 MKGEMDTRQRFMD

-248 ATSTA
+248 AGVTSAT
-253 FSSAGIAGSEGY
+253 IAGSEGY

-270 NRGLIQGG
+270 NRGLVQGG

-285 LDGIIKELDR
+285 VDGIVKELDR

-308 TQDFNIDDLIAA
+308 VQDFAIDDLIAA
-320 GIGSSLTSGV
+320 GLGSSLTSGV

-402 RNPSLEINY
+402 RNPSLEINF

-461 RKS
+461 RKA

>member
-1 MSVTTGTGFYGTPAV
+1 MAITTGTGFYGTPAV

-30 GDFIDEINKPDNRDQ
+30 GDFIDEINKPDNRTQ

-61 TGAVK
+61 TGAIK
-66 AQGVADE
+66 AQGIADE

-82 HATQKTGTA
+82 HATQTAGTA

-103 LPLASS
+103 ITLASS
-109 ATVNL
+109 ASVNI

-130 TAVTATG
+130 AAITATG
-137 ATPQATVVNLKN
+137 ATPQAQVYNLKN
-149 ASLPSAA
+149 ASLPTGA

-175 TEYLESNVLKRT
+175 SEYLESNVLKRT
-187 NPYMIV
+187 NPYMII
-193 KEAYKVTGSQATN
+193 KESYKVTGSQATN
-206 IGWVEVAPG
+206 LGWVEVAPG
-215 DYRWF
+215 DFRWF
-220 MKGEMDTRQRFVD
+220 MKGEMDTRQRFLD

-248 ATSTA
+248 AGITTA
-253 FSSAGIAGSEGY
+253 TISGSEGY
-265 FEAVE
+265 FDAIE
-270 NRGLIQGG
+270 NRGLVSGG
-278 RIATLSD
+278 RITTLAE
-285 LDGIIKELDR
+285 LDAVVKELDR

-308 TQDFNIDDLIAA
+308 TQDFAIDDLVAE
-320 GIGSSLTSGV
+320 GIVPSGLSSGV

-343 AVALGFKS
+343 AIALGFKS
-351 FSRGGYTFHKHSWK
+351 LSRGGYTFHKHSWK
-365 LLNDPTMLGI
+365 LLNDPTMLGMT
-375 ENGATELSPYA
+375 NATGDLSPFA

-402 RNPSLEINY
+402 RSPSLEINY
-411 KASQGYSR
+411 KASNGYSR

-428 ILGATNATS
+428 VLGSSNATS

-453 AANRHVVI
+453 AANRHVLI
-461 RKS
+461 KKS

>member
-1 MSVTTGTGFYGTPAV
+1 MAITTGTGFYGTPAV
-16 DAFRKATPDKYVSL
+16 DAFRRATPDKYISL
-30 GDFIDEINKPDNRDQ
+30 GDFIDEINKPDNRTQ

-50 GAQTITGFLQM
+50 GAQTITGFLQL
-61 TGAVK
+61 TGATK

-82 HATQKTGTA
+82 HATQKAGTA

-103 LPLASS
+103 ITLASS
-109 ATVNL
+109 ATVNI

-130 TAVTATG
+130 AAVTATG
-137 ATPQATVVNLKN
+137 ATPQAQVYNLKN
-149 ASLPSAA
+149 ATLPTAA
-156 ANLTL
+156 ANLIL

-175 TEYLESNVLKRT
+175 TEYLESNVLKRA
-187 NPYMIV
+187 NPYMII

-206 IGWVEVAPG
+206 LGWAEVAPG
-215 DYRWF
+215 DFRWF
-220 MKGEMDTRQRFVD
+220 MKGEMDTRQRFID
-233 KRELMMLLGQKVTNT
+233 KRELMMLLGQKVTST
-248 ATSTA
+248 ATA
-253 FSSAGIAGSEGY
+253 GLSSAAISGSEGY
-265 FEAVE
+265 FDAIE
-270 NRGLIQGG
+270 NRGLVSGG
-278 RIATLSD
+278 RITTMD
-285 LDGIIKELDR
+285 ELDALVKELDR

-308 TQDFNIDDLIAA
+308 TQDFAIDDLIAS
-320 GIGSSLTSGV
+320 GLGSSLTSGV

-343 AVALGFKS
+343 AIALGFKS
-351 FSRGGYTFHKHSWK
+351 MSRGGYTFHKHSWK

-375 ENGATELSPYA
+375 ENSSVELSPYA

-402 RNPSLEINY
+402 RSPSLEINY
-411 KASQGYSR
+411 KASNGYSR

-428 ILGATNATS
+428 VLGSSNATS

-461 RKS
+461 KKS